1 MMVHVA
7 EAGEA
12 RGRVVLRCGSSPAAN
27 DSALRVAVHIAKAY
41 RSELEGLFVEDRQV
55 FAFANY
61 SFAREVAQADG
72 ALSELDAADL
82 QRQYRAIYEAESR
95 HILTVAAAAGVEARV
110 QTVRDDEMTALVR
123 CCAASGPWNVVVLA
137 ESNTS
142 SGASSIGRAL
152 DAVQDATGV
161 VAVPRK
167 VRASSGPLVVAAE
180 DEDRLPVML
189 RTAERLAAVTGS
201 PIRLLLVASAQDE
214 LPWLEAQARLLVA
227 GHKHCEIEL
236 YDTSRASVSAL
247 PEHIRRLRATFLITR
262 DGGLVLPYDLS
273 QPLAAVLSCPVFS
286 IR

>member
-12 RGRVVLRCGSSPAAN
+12 RGRVVLRCGPSPAAN
-27 DSALRVAVHIAKAY
+27 DAALRVAVRIARAY

-61 SFAREVAQADG
+61 SFAREVAHADG
-72 ALSELDAADL
+72 SVRALDAGEL
-82 QRQYRAIYEAESR
+82 HRQYRAICEAETR

-110 QTVRDDEMTALVR
+110 QSVRDDEMRALVR

-137 ESNTS
+137 ASDTS
-142 SGASSIGRAL
+142 SGTGSVGNVL
-152 DAVQDATGV
+152 DAVHDATGV

-167 VRASSGPLVVAAE
+167 VRASSGPVVIAAE
-180 DEDRLPVML
+180 DEDRLPVMV

-201 PIRLLLVASAQDE
+201 PIKLLLVASAQDE
-214 LPWLEAQARLLVA
+214 LPWLEAQARLLVPDQ
-227 GHKHCEIEL
+227 KHCEIEL

-247 PEHIRRLRATFLITR
+247 PERIRKLGACFLITR
-262 DGGLVLPYDLS
+262 EGGVVLPYDLS
-273 QPLAAVLSCPVFS
+273 QPLTALLSCPVFS